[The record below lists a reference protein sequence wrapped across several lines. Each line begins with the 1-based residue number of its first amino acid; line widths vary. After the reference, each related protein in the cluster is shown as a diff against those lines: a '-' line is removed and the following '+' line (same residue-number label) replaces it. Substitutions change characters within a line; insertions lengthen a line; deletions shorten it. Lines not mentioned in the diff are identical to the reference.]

1 MKQEGGEKMKNEIS
15 PSVKRE
21 NEFSPR
27 SGRGP
32 ISRFQLFPGRV
43 SLILFEPIERL
54 SGPRAAI
61 SNHLSPR
68 NNLKRFVVGNLI

>member
-1 MKQEGGEKMKNEIS
+1 MKNEIS

-21 NEFSPR
+21 SEFSPFW

>member
-1 MKQEGGEKMKNEIS
+1 MEKGERIKQEEKWKM
-15 PSVKRE
+15 RYH
-21 NEFSPR
+21 PR
-27 SGRGP
+27 LTNFRHGSRANLSFP
-32 ISRFQLFPGRV
+32 IIPGHV